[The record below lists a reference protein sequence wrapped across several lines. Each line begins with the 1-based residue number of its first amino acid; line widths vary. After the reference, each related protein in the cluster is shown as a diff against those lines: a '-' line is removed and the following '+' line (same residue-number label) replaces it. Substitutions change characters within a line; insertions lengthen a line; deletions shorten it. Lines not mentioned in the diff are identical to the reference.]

1 MLRSLALFF
10 FLLVSL
16 HAQSDTELLKR
27 ANSLVH
33 SSSKAQQFRAYNDFK
48 NLYLR
53 ALMNDKQTLRIK
65 ALEGIVKS
73 GKKLHI
79 DVSDYAKELESYKK
93 KRKRHTKQKSK
104 KKQVYTKKQKEK
116 KKKIYVRSSHKL
128 KSIRWQN
135 GRLVLTFDK
144 KLKNNQINYF
154 TLYDK
159 KTKRYKYVFDIHA
172 SMLMRSQTLRKRGI
186 EKIQLAQF
194 NQNTLRLV
202 FKNPKKLSV
211 RFKKDSNKLIIRA
224 EAKEKDSSAVLKKR
238 TQRVTAK
245 KAPTRLDRNKVIVID
260 AGHGGKDP
268 GAIGYRGLKEK
279 DVVLKIAQ
287 ELRNILRA
295 RGYKVYMTRD
305 RDVFIKLR
313 HRTKYANRK
322 KADLFISIH
331 ANAVGR
337 KDAKKVQGV
346 ECYFL
351 SKSRSSRAKKVA
363 AMENSADLDDMNFYG
378 KESFL
383 NTLNYHNII
392 AANKLAID
400 LQRGALGELKKSYKN
415 VCDAGVREGPF
426 WVLVG
431 AQMPAVLVE
440 VGFITH
446 PAEGKRLASRKYRKK
461 LARGLANGVERY
473 FLNN

>member
-1 MLRSLALFF
+1 MLRSLALLFV
-10 FLLVSL
+10 LLVSL
-16 HAQSDTELLKR
+16 YGQSESELLKR
-27 ANSLVH
+27 ANKLVN
-33 SSSKAQQFRAYNDFK
+33 SSSKSEQFRAYNDYK

-53 ALMNDKQTLRIK
+53 ALMNENKTMKRK

-73 GKKLHI
+73 GRKLHI
-79 DVSDYAKELESYKK
+79 DVSDYAKELANYKK
-93 KRKRHTKQKSK
+93 KHPSSIK
-104 KKQVYTKKQKEK
+104 KKTKLKYKSVQKK
-116 KKKIYVRSSHKL
+116 KPKKKIYVRSSHKL
-128 KSIRWQN
+128 KTVRWQD
-135 GRLVLTFDK
+135 GRLVLQFDK
-144 KLKNNQINYF
+144 KLRNNQINYF

-159 KTKRYKYVFDIHA
+159 KTKHYKYIFDIHA

-186 EKIQLAQF
+186 EKIKLAQF

-202 FKNPKKLSV
+202 FENPKKLSI
-211 RFKKDSNKLIIRA
+211 RFKKENNKLIIRS
-224 EAKEKDSSAVLKKR
+224 EPKEKKQSKAVLKKR
-238 TQRVTAK
+238 AQRVQAK

-305 RDVFIKLR
+305 RDIFIKLR

-351 SKSRSSRAKKVA
+351 SKSRSARAKRVA
-363 AMENSADLDDMNFYG
+363 AIENSADLNDMNYYG

-383 NTLNYHNII
+383 NTLNYHN
-392 AANKLAID
+392 
-400 LQRGALGELKKSYKN
+400 
-415 VCDAGVREGPF
+415 
-426 WVLVG
+426 
-431 AQMPAVLVE
+431 
-440 VGFITH
+440 
-446 PAEGKRLASRKYRKK
+446 
-461 LARGLANGVERY
+461 
-473 FLNN
+473 